1 MMRVLR
7 QLFAM
12 IALMPLS
19 LMAQEAETASFTSDL
34 FGGITGVDILP
45 KGRLQWETFAF
56 YEHSTMYDYDSKTWS
71 PNTSV
76 LRYGISNSTE
86 LSLQGA
92 WFHTTDEDEKYSGF
106 GDLVVGVKTRLFE
119 GWKAVPAISLRG
131 LLYFPGGENDYF
143 LPDNFSYQLDLIFY
157 NPLTSWCALGYM
169 GTMIWDDLPKPTVVF
184 GGYLDFFL
192 TDRLTFSVE
201 ERNCRYGFEEENY
214 LDTWAGLTLS
224 YQLLPRVELGLTSD
238 ISLRY
243 PKDFFNLSLGV
254 AWQLTK
260 K

>member
-1 MMRVLR
+1 M
-7 QLFAM
+7 FAM

-19 LMAQEAETASFTSDL
+19 LMAQEAETADFTSDL

-106 GDLVVGVKTRLFE
+106 GDLAVGVKTRLFE

-224 YQLLPRVELGLTSD
+224 YQILPRVELGLTSD

>member
-1 MMRVLR
+1 
-7 QLFAM
+7 
-12 IALMPLS
+12 
-19 LMAQEAETASFTSDL
+19 
-34 FGGITGVDILP
+34 
-45 KGRLQWETFAF
+45 
-56 YEHSTMYDYDSKTWS
+56 
-71 PNTSV
+71 
-76 LRYGISNSTE
+76 
-86 LSLQGA
+86 
-92 WFHTTDEDEKYSGF
+92 
-106 GDLVVGVKTRLFE
+106 
-119 GWKAVPAISLRG
+119 
-131 LLYFPGGENDYF
+131 
-143 LPDNFSYQLDLIFY
+143 
-157 NPLTSWCALGYM
+157 M